1 MRQAGIVAA
10 GALFALQHHR
20 ERLAED
26 HENAKLLAKGLATL
40 EPLEAN
46 PLEVETNMVRF
57 RLKSMTAD
65 QLVEKLR
72 ARGILVLPVGRDAIR
87 AVTNLMVSREDIHIA
102 LQVIA
107 DVLK

>member
-1 MRQAGIVAA
+1 M
-10 GALFALQHHR
+10 
-20 ERLAED
+20 
-26 HENAKLLAKGLATL
+26 
-40 EPLEAN
+40 
-46 PLEVETNMVRF
+46 
-57 RLKSMTAD
+57 SAD